1 MELRNFRMIET
12 FHYFDKVLSPL
23 DNIGNARTELPDL
36 TLIKMGFLR
45 VVYFGGGQFDSTPP
59 FNANITLYNC

>member
-45 VVYFGGGQFDSTPP
+45 VV
-59 FNANITLYNC
+59 